1 MAKKTIIKRLCKYL
15 PLSVEVQRGL
25 AVDETTKVARKD
37 MQDEEEIIY
46 EADLTDWTDKV
57 ITVEAK
63 ETEAQPTE
71 DTVPQ
76 AQAKTQTEQNTLT
89 ENPTEKTFKNPFVKD
104 E

>member
-1 MAKKTIIKRLCKYL
+1 KRLCKYL
-15 PLSVEVQRGL
+15 PLSVDVQRGL

-46 EADLTDWTDKV
+46 EADLTDWDKA

-63 ETEAQPTE
+63 EVPIKE
-71 DTVPQ
+71 VPQ
-76 AQAKTQTEQNTLT
+76 DIVPQGVVVQDVVVEETKAQEQ
-89 ENPTEKTFKNPFVKD
+89 KAFKNPFVKD